1 MLTLG
6 LLHSIHAAIAPP
18 RSHVEADKGPIYR
31 FEELVIPGRE
41 QYSKEISPAEYP
53 QNDLKSVV
61 VPGKHSLKL
70 AFYLTVW
77 YGMSIGYN
85 VCTKR
90 TFQMLPLPWIIS
102 STQFFAG
109 ILYVT
114 PLWMLGIRS
123 KPQLTF
129 NQGLQLGPMAT
140 LNVLTLLFIS
150 IGLDKGSVSFVNIVK
165 ATEPIFSCIFARTVL
180 KQHLEAPVYATLI
193 PIILGVC
200 LASLKEVSFSA
211 IAFAGAIGSSISS
224 ALRAILAK
232 KSLGKPK
239 GKNMDALNLC
249 AVLNILGFSILAP
262 LALVWE
268 GRKIMPAWE
277 NAMAAGFSPKA
288 IVMNA
293 FMSGFFLYM
302 YYESNYLFLNEVSA
316 VTHAVANV
324 MRRILMVATSIVVFG
339 TQVTP
344 LNLFGSILACVGAFL
359 YSFLKDRYSK

>member
-1 MLTLG
+1 MKFVSLMLTLG

-129 NQGLQLGPMAT
+129 NQG
-140 LNVLTLLFIS
+140 
-150 IGLDKGSVSFVNIVK
+150 FVNIVK